1 MTLLSQFIERFPH
14 FGMALAKLVYGFR
27 QLFIHAGRLPVDAMN
42 LDESLPVADLRA
54 QDMLDEL
61 ASFLDLRH
69 GQRKI
74 DLLAFASSD
83 DNARRS
89 QDHGML

>member
-1 MTLLSQFIERFPH
+1 MTLPELIH
-14 FGMALAKLVYGFR
+14 GLR
-27 QLFIHAGRLPVDAMN
+27 QLLRHAGRLPVDAMN
-42 LDESLPVADLRA
+42 LDEPLPVADLRA

-74 DLLAFASSD
+74 DLFALTSSD